1 MQIDSVFGSILAN
14 GWKNHNTYSSMI
26 TKIIPHPCLDKI
38 IDYYWIEKNG
48 KSSVKVLPDGTTSI
62 IFNLGNPIDVLGI
75 NGDYKG
81 ISNNV
86 IVGTQRKHYTVE
98 EKNDTYIIGIKF
110 TQGGAYHFFKLPML
124 KFSNQIIDLKDVLNG
139 ESEKIRG
146 LLRDAEGLDEVKKV
160 LDYYLLIK
168 ADMLSGT
175 SDIVDFAIK
184 SVKAEGSPA
193 SIKEL
198 CETANISNKHLIS
211 LFNKKVG
218 LSPKIIQRLN
228 KFIKVIHTIQSRK
241 EISWPQVAYECN
253 YYDQAHLINEFKT
266 FSGLSPKNY
275 YDAENNDGLRV
286 RI

>member
-1 MQIDSVFGSILAN
+1 
-14 GWKNHNTYSSMI
+14 MI

-38 IDYYWIEKNG
+38 IEYYWIEKNG

-62 IFNLGNPIDVLGI
+62 IFNLGDPINIYGI
-75 NGDYKG
+75 NGNYK
-81 ISNNV
+81 NV
-86 IVGTQRKHYTVE
+86 SKNIIVGTQKKHYTVD
-98 EKNDTYIIGIKF
+98 EKNDTYIVGIKF

-124 KFSNQIIDLKDVLNG
+124 KFSNKIINLEDVLNG

-146 LLRDAEGLDEVKKV
+146 LLRDAQGVDEVKKV

-175 SDIVDFAIK
+175 NDIVDYAIK
-184 SVKAEGSPA
+184 SVKADGSPA
-193 SIKEL
+193 LIKEL
-198 CETANISNKHLIS
+198 CLTANISNKHLIS

-241 EISWPQVAYECN
+241 EIIWPEVAFECN
-253 YYDQAHLINEFKT
+253 YYDQAHLINEFKS

-275 YDAENNDGLRV
+275 YDGVVNEGIRV
-286 RI
+286 RV

>member
-1 MQIDSVFGSILAN
+1 
-14 GWKNHNTYSSMI
+14 MI

-48 KSSVKVLPDGTTSI
+48 KTSVKVLPDGTTSI
-62 IFNLGNPIDVLGI
+62 MFNLGNPIDVNGI
-75 NGDYKG
+75 NGNYKEVA
-81 ISNNV
+81 NN
-86 IVGTQRKHYTVE
+86 IVVGAQRKYYTVNE
-98 EKNDTYIIGIKF
+98 LNDTYIIGIKF

-124 KFSNQIIDLKDVLNG
+124 KFSNKVINLQDVLNG

-146 LLRDAEGLDEVKKV
+146 LLRDAEGVDEIKKV

-184 SVKAEGSPA
+184 RVKADGSP
-193 SIKEL
+193 SLIKDL

-218 LSPKIIQRLN
+218 VSPKILQRLN
-228 KFIKVIHTIQSRK
+228 KFIKVIHTIKSRK

-253 YYDQAHLINEFKT
+253 YYDQAHLINDFKA
-266 FSGLSPKNY
+266 FSGLSPKHY
-275 YDAENNDGLRV
+275 YDAEYNDELRV